1 MACHNW
7 QEVFGLTQ
15 RPEGKVLECRREDQ
29 LIHGY
34 RSSTRCSMQHAEL
47 LQRQPKLMLQMA
59 GNHISRVLNS
69 HLA

>member
-7 QEVFGLTQ
+7 QEVFGLTK
-15 RPEGKVLECRREDQ
+15 RPEWKVLECRREDQ

-34 RSSTRCSMQHAEL
+34 RSSARCSVQHAEL
-47 LQRQPKLMLQMA
+47 LQRQSKLVLQMA
-59 GNHISRVLNS
+59 GTHISRVLSS